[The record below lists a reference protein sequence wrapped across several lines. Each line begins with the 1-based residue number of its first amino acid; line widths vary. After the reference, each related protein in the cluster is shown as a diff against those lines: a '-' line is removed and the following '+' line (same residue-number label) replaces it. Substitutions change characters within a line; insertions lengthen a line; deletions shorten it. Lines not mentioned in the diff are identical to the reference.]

1 MIEVD
6 GSYGE
11 GGGQILRGAVFLSC
25 VTRTPVRVYNIRAR
39 RPKPGLQPQHLVGL
53 KAAAEVSGGILEGAE
68 LGSCEVRFSPGAV
81 AGGTYTF
88 EIGTAGS
95 TMLIAQEL
103 IPILAFADGGS
114 EVKIVG
120 GTDVPWSP
128 PVDYFRNVAIPAF
141 KIVGIEA
148 SVELVRRGHFPRG
161 AGEVRISVVPSK
173 GLNPVK
179 AVERGRVES
188 IRGIS
193 HCTNLPSHVASRQ
206 TSSAERLLRRAGYE
220 NIRIVS
226 EAGSNPAGG
235 PGSGI
240 VIWAETGTEFRI
252 GADALGSKERRAEE
266 VGEIAAEKLLEE
278 LQSGMALDSHLGDML
293 VPLVAL
299 AGGVSKIGVS
309 KITPHSETMI
319 WLCSKFLGTRF
330 EIERLKGGGAAIEVE
345 GKAPSRK

>member
-25 VTRTPVRVYNIRAR
+25 VTRTPVRVYNIRAK
-39 RPKPGLQPQHLVGL
+39 RPKPGLQPQHLAGL
-53 KAAAEVSGGILEGAE
+53 RAAARVSGGVLEGAE
-68 LGSCEVRFSPGAV
+68 PGSYEVRFSPGTV
-81 AGGTYTF
+81 TGGDYTF

-103 IPILAFADGGS
+103 IPILAFAEGRS
-114 EVKIVG
+114 EVRILG

-141 KIVGIEA
+141 KIIGIEA
-148 SVELVRRGHFPRG
+148 AVELVRRGHFPRG
-161 AGEVRISVVPSK
+161 GGEVRVEVAPVK
-173 GLNPVK
+173 ALNPVR
-179 AVERGRVES
+179 AVERGKVET

-193 HCTNLPSHVASRQ
+193 HCTNLPSHIASRQ
-206 TSSAERLLRRAGYE
+206 ASSAERFLRSAGYE
-220 NIRIVS
+220 NIRILS

-240 VIWAETGTEFRI
+240 VIWAEAGTGFRV

-266 VGEIAAEKLLEE
+266 VGEIAARKLLEE

-293 VPLVAL
+293 IPLIAL
-299 AGGVSKIGVS
+299 ANGVSRIGVS
-309 KITPHSETMI
+309 RLTPHSETMI
-319 WLCSKFLGTRF
+319 WLCSKFTGSDF
-330 EIERLKGGGAAIEVE
+330 EVEKLKGGGAAIEVE
-345 GKAPSRK
+345 GKAPPRP